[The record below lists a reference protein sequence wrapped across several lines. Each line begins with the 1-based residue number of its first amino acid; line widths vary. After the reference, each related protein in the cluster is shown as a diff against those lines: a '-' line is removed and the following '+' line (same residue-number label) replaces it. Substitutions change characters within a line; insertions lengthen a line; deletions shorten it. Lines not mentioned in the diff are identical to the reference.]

1 MLSYNYSCTVT
12 CMNCDIF
19 NLCAISTTDKAVPLI
34 LCQERTGKCLSQ
46 NAPLNIQSKVSVENQ
61 KKISAMIHVVG
72 FTKFYLKLD
81 FSLSFNTLT
90 Y

>member
-1 MLSYNYSCTVT
+1 MLSYKYSCTVK

-61 KKISAMIHVVG
+61 KKISAMIVG

-81 FSLSFNTLT
+81 YSLSFNKST